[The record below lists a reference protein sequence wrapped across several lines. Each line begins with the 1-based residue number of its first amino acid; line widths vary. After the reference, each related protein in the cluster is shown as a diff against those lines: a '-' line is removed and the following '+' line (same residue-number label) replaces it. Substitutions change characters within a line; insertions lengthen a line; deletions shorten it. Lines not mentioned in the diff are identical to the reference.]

1 MMPRLLW
8 VGVEIAIYY
17 LQAGPRTRAGPSRF
31 RRKAGLPCLS
41 RLSRPTMSF
50 LTNRV
55 SQTLSTP
62 LLRASMAPRVAAR
75 TFVATPLRF
84 ESHPPILQGEGAKEG
99 EVATEENQ
107 STGIERFEYMGHLQG
122 VDVFDMEPLDASRVG
137 TMKDPIMV
145 RSMVRSVLTSALRTW
160 N

>member
-1 MMPRLLW
+1 
-8 VGVEIAIYY
+8 
-17 LQAGPRTRAGPSRF
+17 
-31 RRKAGLPCLS
+31 
-41 RLSRPTMSF
+41 MSF

-55 SQTLSTP
+55 SQTLRTP

-75 TFVATPLRF
+75 AFVATPLRF